1 MAGDRRIWLRLAAAS
16 GFISVVA
23 GAFGAHGATDPA
35 AKDLLR
41 TGAQYQAIHALAV
54 LAWAALVR
62 GEGAASSWAPRL
74 FLAGTVLFSGSLYA
88 LALGAPRLTG
98 LVTPLGGLMFL
109 AGWAALAWGS
119 GLAAGGVDRHSR

>member
-1 MAGDRRIWLRLAAAS
+1 MAGDRRVWIRLAAAS
-16 GFISVVA
+16 GFISVGA
-23 GAFGAHGATDPA
+23 GAFAAHGVTDPA
-35 AKDLLR
+35 AKELLR

-62 GEGAASSWAPRL
+62 GEARGSNWPPRL

-88 LALGAPRLTG
+88 LALGAPRLAG
-98 LVTPLGGLMFL
+98 LVTPVGGLMFL

-119 GLAAGGVDRHSR
+119 GLAVGGVDRHSP

>member
-98 LVTPLGGLMFL
+98 LVTPLG
-109 AGWAALAWGS
+109 
-119 GLAAGGVDRHSR
+119 